1 MRHAIKLVFLAAC
14 AALALTPASSRAK
27 SAPLMNAVGLID
39 YSAKPDFKPG
49 DWVSY
54 HVTGANDQGEEAD
67 YFVTVLIAGEEKFW
81 GEDCF
86 WVETRTRKATA
97 TAPVVVA
104 TLMSYSAFDDSLPS
118 VHMKMYMRKS
128 ITEISD
134 EGVPREELIR
144 RPLTTLKRREQ
155 SEHTTWL
162 VDSLGRD
169 TVQVPRSVFQC
180 AKLKLEEGVAATADY
195 ADSSTRTE
203 VRDTRWVYMTPVVPI
218 THLAREKIENS
229 VKHKSWLIGHSQE
242 GTPMLLVGLSQGD
255 ARLVDYGT
263 GLESGLVPAK
273 FRKSFREQEAAGRVA
288 PPRPKAKRAS

>member
-1 MRHAIKLVFLAAC
+1 MRRAIKLVLLAAC
-14 AALALTPASSRAK
+14 AALALTPASVRAK

-39 YSAKPDFKPG
+39 YTSRPDFKPG

-54 HVTGANDQGEEAD
+54 HVNGANEQGEEAD

-86 WVETRTRKATA
+86 WVETRTRKAGA
-97 TAPVVVA
+97 TAPLVVA
-104 TLMSYSAFDDSLPS
+104 TLMSYSAFDDSLPA
-118 VHMKMYMRKS
+118 VHMKLYMRKS

-144 RPLTTLKRREQ
+144 RPMSTLKRREA
-155 SEHTTWL
+155 SEHSTWT

-169 TVQVPRSVFQC
+169 TVLVPRALFQC
-180 AKLKLEEGVAATADY
+180 TKLKLEEGIAATGDY
-195 ADSSTRTE
+195 GDSSTRTE
-203 VRDTRWVYMTPVVPI
+203 VRDTRWVYMNPQVPI

-242 GTPMLLVGLSQGD
+242 ATPMLVVGLSQGD

-273 FRKSFREQEAAGRVA
+273 FRKSFREQEAASRVA
-288 PPRPKAKRAS
+288 TPRPKAKRAS

>member
-1 MRHAIKLVFLAAC
+1 
-14 AALALTPASSRAK
+14 
-27 SAPLMNAVGLID
+27 
-39 YSAKPDFKPG
+39 
-49 DWVSY
+49 
-54 HVTGANDQGEEAD
+54 
-67 YFVTVLIAGEEKFW
+67 
-81 GEDCF
+81 
-86 WVETRTRKATA
+86 
-97 TAPVVVA
+97 
-104 TLMSYSAFDDSLPS
+104 
-118 VHMKMYMRKS
+118 
-128 ITEISD
+128 
-134 EGVPREELIR
+134 VPREELIR

-273 FRKSFREQEAAGRVA
+273 FRKSFRQQEASARGAVELGEREARHRDGALEFARLRQAVLPQRGIEHQQHVMWRPGHQPRADALHLLQLGHEILLGVQAAGGIDQHHV
-288 PPRPKAKRAS
+288 